1 MKVRKFLWL
10 LTIISKKKR
19 ITIAK
24 KITKVDMLPGYDKE
38 HTTDTQ
44 VSQQNI
50 HPDIRGERIQE
61 GEDARVCTIGLAV
74 QNTYSKSHKRLGK
87 VDDLLSNI
95 GNCQWC
101 NCKVSFL
108 LTEIQKEKQSVN
120 QKKQVEADNQIR
132 QNTSFTWR
140 RSDLV
145 LGRLNFTVFSPYK

>member
-1 MKVRKFLWL
+1 
-10 LTIISKKKR
+10 LTIISKKKM

-74 QNTYSKSHKRLGK
+74 QNTYSKSHKGLGK

-95 GNCQWC
+95 GNCQWG

-108 LTEIQKEKQSVN
+108 LTEIQKEKQAVS
-120 QKKQVEADNQIR
+120 QKKQVVADNQ
-132 QNTSFTWR
+132 THT
-140 RSDLV
+140 LH
-145 LGRLNFTVFSPYK
+145 K

>member
-1 MKVRKFLWL
+1 
-10 LTIISKKKR
+10 
-19 ITIAK
+19 
-24 KITKVDMLPGYDKE
+24 MLPGYDKE

-74 QNTYSKSHKRLGK
+74 QNTYSKCHKWLGK

-95 GNCQWC
+95 GNSQGS

-108 LTEIQKEKQSVN
+108 WRETEKQEKN
-120 QKKQVEADNQIR
+120 EENGI
-132 QNTSFTWR
+132 
-140 RSDLV
+140 
-145 LGRLNFTVFSPYK
+145 

>member
-1 MKVRKFLWL
+1 MV
-10 LTIISKKKR
+10 
-19 ITIAK
+19 TIAK

-74 QNTYSKSHKRLGK
+74 QNTYSKSHKGLGK

-95 GNCQWC
+95 GNCQWR

-108 LTEIQKEKQSVN
+108 LTEIQKEKKAIS

-132 QNTSFTWR
+132 QNTKFTWR
-140 RSDLV
+140 RFVLV
-145 LGRLNFTVFSPYK
+145 LGRLKFKTLLPISKETDLFYFLFAELA